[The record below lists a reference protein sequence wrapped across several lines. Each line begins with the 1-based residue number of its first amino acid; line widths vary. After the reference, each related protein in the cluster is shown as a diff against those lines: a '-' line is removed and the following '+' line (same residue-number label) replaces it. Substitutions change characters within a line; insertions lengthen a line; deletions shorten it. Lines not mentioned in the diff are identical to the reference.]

1 MDDLEIYI
9 LRREVET
16 IKQKLTELI
25 EKFNSHTH
33 EITTETTY
41 GNAEVIAE
49 CEPPNR
55 WNKIETYP

>member
-16 IKQKLTELI
+16 LKLKLNELI
-25 EKFNSHTH
+25 EKFNNHTH
-33 EITTETTY
+33 EITTDVVS
-41 GNAEVIAE
+41 GNAEVIAS
-49 CEPPNR
+49 CEPPSR